1 MEISGDTL
9 LKFIKITVN
18 VEFAQHEFC
27 FRTLFKDCKMSKE
40 HYAAQTEVHMA
51 MFALLPFGTS
61 IFSGSF
67 SSKSWAVTIRSSR
80 RLLAVGTT
88 SGYRIKLL

>member
-1 MEISGDTL
+1 M

-27 FRTLFKDCKMSKE
+27 FRPLFKDCKMSKE
-40 HYAAQTEVHMA
+40 HYATQTERHMA
-51 MFALLPFGTS
+51 MFVLLQFGTS
-61 IFSGSF
+61 SFSGSF

-80 RLLAVGTT
+80 LLLAVGTT
-88 SGYRIKLL
+88 SGYRIKLM